1 MYTHFFSAH
10 PLATKKGVLI
20 GLFLRA
26 LRLCSNEH
34 LATEI
39 DHISKAFTRLQYPQY
54 IIQQTLTTSR
64 SRFLHP
70 TARERPRTKYHLK
83 LPCHPALQTLRPAL
97 SKIGVSTSYSSSNT
111 LRSHLVRN
119 GPSRP
124 TTNELPGVYKIECE
138 QCPEGVYYGET
149 GVSLAK
155 RKKDHLGYI
164 SSKKDS
170 SSLVCHMRENPGHSF
185 DVDAMNLVYICCDE
199 DKRKLVESAL
209 ITTTSNCNKRPGEFP
224 LCKLTAPVVVQSL
237 QLALKAIPSIH
248 HPSLLPSSTSNPA
261 TPATISQVSATPAVS
276 PPLNFPAHA
285 QLSSEHPL

>member
-1 MYTHFFSAH
+1 MHIHRSPQGISFGIYRKPTSTDMYTHFFSAH
-10 PLATKKGVLI
+10 PMATKKGVLI

-39 DHISKAFTRLQYPQY
+39 DHIFRAFTRLHYPKY
-54 IIQQTLTTSR
+54 IIHQTLTTAR

-70 TARERPRTKYHLK
+70 ADRQRPRTKYHLK

-111 LRSHLVRN
+111 LCSHLVRN

-155 RKKDHLGYI
+155 RKKDHLRYI
-164 SSKKDS
+164 SNKEPS
-170 SSLVCHMRENPGHSF
+170 SSLVEHMKKNPGHTF
-185 DVDAMNLVYICCDE
+185 DVDSMNLVYVCCDE
-199 DKRKLVESAL
+199 DKCKLVESAQWS
-209 ITTTSNCNKRPGEFP
+209 SNSSILP
-224 LCKLTAPVVVQSL
+224 LKQF
-237 QLALKAIPSIH
+237 H
-248 HPSLLPSSTSNPA
+248 
-261 TPATISQVSATPAVS
+261 
-276 PPLNFPAHA
+276 
-285 QLSSEHPL
+285 